1 MRVVLKII
9 DFYLNQLIT
18 SEPSPY
24 SKVILEKLV
33 YYLRIYNYPLV
44 ELVDIISIQVMIDYI
59 LSSPI
64 LFKIHKEFIKDSISV
79 IADILG
85 DELYVKTEAKIIFL
99 EYEFKNNICIEQ
111 KQINDKISE
120 KINVFLK

>member
-33 YYLRIYNYPLV
+33 CYLRVYGYPLV
-44 ELVDIISIQVMIDYI
+44 ELADIISIQIMINYI
-59 LSSPI
+59 LSNPLLS
-64 LFKIHKEFIKDSISV
+64 KIHMDFINNSISV

-85 DELYVKTEAKIIFL
+85 DELYVKTEAKIIVL
-99 EYEFKNNICIEQ
+99 EEEFRKSICINP
-111 KQINDKISE
+111 KQIDDGITE
-120 KINVFLK
+120 RINELLK